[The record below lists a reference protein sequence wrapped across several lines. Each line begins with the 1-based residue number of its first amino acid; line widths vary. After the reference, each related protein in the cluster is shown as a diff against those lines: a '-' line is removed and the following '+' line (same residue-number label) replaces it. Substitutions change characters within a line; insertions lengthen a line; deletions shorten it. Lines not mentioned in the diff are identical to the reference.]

1 MKPVATKVL
10 ILKEDISIEKNF
22 WQSGPEKEKNGDYK
36 EDCPED
42 FSEAIKILGLDHGT
56 LKFSKDYDW
65 MVETT
70 KQILEKHGIAY
81 FRKDILKLMKAWD
94 AFGKI

>member
-1 MKPVATKVL
+1 MKPVTTKVL
-10 ILKEDISIEKNF
+10 KLKEDISIKENF
-22 WQSGPEKEKNGDYK
+22 RQSGPDHENNDDYK
-36 EDCPED
+36 EDLPVD

-94 AFGKI
+94 AFGKS